1 MVLLAL
7 SLLSIVVV
15 ATLVVVF
22 VAFPQQ
28 GRTIPNAPWLTGA
41 LQRLVDRTGLDP
53 DEDEAATGGSLNE
66 FQVQW
71 RDQRRERAS
80 RTPPNDDDRMHEVG
94 PRS

>member
-7 SLLSIVVV
+7 SLLLIVVV

-28 GRTIPNAPWLTGA
+28 GRSIPSAAWLTRA

-53 DEDEAATGGSLNE
+53 DEDEAATGGSINE

-80 RTPPNDDDRMHEVG
+80 RTRPSDDDHMHGVG

>member
-7 SLLSIVVV
+7 SLLLIVVV

-28 GRTIPNAPWLTGA
+28 GRTIPNASWLTGA

-71 RDQRRERAS
+71 RDQRRERVS
-80 RTPPNDDDRMHEVG
+80 RTSSTDDDRVHEVG